1 MSVSSAN
8 SGLPELARQFQPA
21 ALGGNGVANGLDRV
35 REDARTPGVQPQP
48 SRVVA
53 QPEET
58 AVPDFEQAVRPTE
71 DGFDSRSSFTAP
83 NGDRFAAAST
93 VREGEG
99 GVSVNT
105 TIAGPGGNVIDIAA
119 NVARDGQ
126 GVEVSGSVTRRDGT
140 SEQLPQ
146 TQGAR
151 FFQRGTVLD
160 FAA

>member
-8 SGLPELARQFQPA
+8 SGLSELSRQFQPA
-21 ALGGNGVANGLDRV
+21 VLGGNGIASGLDRV
-35 REDARTPGVQPQP
+35 REDARGPSVQPQP

-53 QPEET
+53 RPEET

-93 VREGEG
+93 VRQEPG

-105 TIAGPGGNVIDIAA
+105 TIAGPGGNVVDLTASVGRGGEGIA
-119 NVARDGQ
+119 
-126 GVEVSGSVTRRDGT
+126 VSGQVTRRDG
-140 SEQLPQ
+140 SSQELPA
-146 TQGAR
+146 TEGAR